1 MFTCP
6 KPNPQ
11 AKLRLFCF
19 HHAGGGALSFRPWL
33 NDLPSSVEVCL
44 IELPGRGTRMK
55 EALFTQFEP
64 LIQALEKALLPSLN
78 KPFVFFGHSM
88 GAAVSFEL
96 ARRLYQNYRLTPLH
110 LYVSG
115 HRAPQIP
122 DPEPPIHNLPEPAF
136 LNELRR
142 YNGTPKEVLDNS
154 ELMELLVPILR
165 ADFAV
170 LENYLYTPSAPLDCS
185 ITAFG
190 GLQDWKVT
198 RENLAAWQQQTNG
211 AFSLQMFPGDHFFV
225 YSSQSLLLQR
235 LCKELHSYVSN
246 LDV

>member
-1 MFTCP
+1 
-6 KPNPQ
+6 
-11 AKLRLFCF
+11 
-19 HHAGGGALSFRPWL
+19 
-33 NDLPSSVEVCL
+33 
-44 IELPGRGTRMK
+44 
-55 EALFTQFEP
+55 
-64 LIQALEKALLPSLN
+64 LLPSLN

-88 GAAVSFEL
+88 GAVVSFEL

-154 ELMELLVPILR
+154 ELMQLLLPILR

-170 LENYLYTPSAPLDCS
+170 LENYVYTPSVPLTCP

-190 GLQDWKVT
+190 GLQDWKVS
-198 RENLAAWQQQTNG
+198 REDLAGWQQQTNG
-211 AFSLQMFPGDHFFV
+211 AFSIQMFPGDHFFV
-225 YSSQSLLLQR
+225 YSSQSLLLQQ
-235 LCKELHSYVSN
+235 LCEELHSYARKLNV
-246 LDV
+246 